1 MGKKSGFGKFV
12 CGLAIGAGLGILFA
26 PAKGSETR
34 TQLKKKLD
42 EIVDYVSNISAKDVK
57 NALSK
62 KIKEIQKELKELDAE
77 KVKSIAKEKAN
88 AIVKKADE
96 LIKLA
101 KEKAEPVVAKAA
113 EELKEKAILVLRN
126 TADKIEDSG
135 KKSKTKKNTKQ
146 IA

>member
-1 MGKKSGFGKFV
+1 MSKKSGFGKFV

-34 TQLKKKLD
+34 NQLKKKLD
-42 EIVDYVSNISAKDVK
+42 EIVDYISNIKAKDVK

-62 KIKEIQKELKELDAE
+62 KVKEIQKELKELDAE
-77 KVKSIAKEKAN
+77 KVKSIAKEKAS

-96 LIKLA
+96 LINLA

-113 EELKEKAILVLRN
+113 EDLKAKAIVVLRN
-126 TADKIEDSG
+126 TADKLEDDS
-135 KKSKTKKNTKQ
+135 KKTKNKKNTKQ